1 MSKNKNKKT
10 SIVECNCQSCR
21 LNPNGYKKVLKATR
35 TRHRI
40 RDRKQSEQ
48 QIINENND
56 QQSDFNEDFDQE
68 TSLDNTISSEYTSSE
83 SDSSSVNSDSPVN
96 SNKIDM
102 KLPSGF
108 VEALRLLEIKSR
120 TNMTEQMYQEIMIN
134 FCEQEI
140 SLYRVSKKLE
150 NFVQIKPEWID
161 CCIKSCY
168 AFTGSLKNAQNCP
181 KCNEPRYI
189 KESNSLKSRKKMA
202 FFSLED
208 RLLIQYQD
216 SIRSQTFQYRYEY
229 TTHPDYINEEK
240 YDDCWIILFI
250 NNNINPQD
258 RFKKENLLI
267 SAIIPGPNAPFD
279 LNSFLYPIIGEL
291 KVLEVEGIECYDG
304 FKEETFTLR
313 CSVVSWSGD
322 TPALAKLMYT
332 IGHNSYKGCRYCEIH
347 GVYHNHV
354 YFPTTPPKKSKGIKY
369 IPANLPKK
377 THITYLQKI
386 RHLSTAQN
394 STQRKKLES
403 ETGITGKSILF
414 ELKSTQFPDSFTLDI
429 MHLLYENIPSYMF
442 KHWPNSFYNNKSF
455 NDEYILPKNTWTLI
469 SKQMEMSKKTMLSNF
484 GRSPRNI
491 AAHHEGF
498 KAEEWAN
505 WIVLYSIPLLKNHLS
520 RQIIKGWKYFV
531 DAVRLC
537 QKFTIKKNDL
547 MEIQQLILA
556 FYKHYEMTY
565 YQYEAERLPAMK
577 ISFHYLLHLVDS
589 IQATG
594 PCWATWQFPIER
606 LFGMLLPLVQS
617 KLHPYE
623 NLVNNI
629 TLRERFNHLQ
639 FYHTLQAQVFPPK
652 SSKIHNENQVYINE
666 NYAENLY
673 FPSSIHYLNKS
684 TLIKLKRIYHSVYGI
699 NTNEEGF
706 PENGIKYAR
715 LQSRNGTIIR
725 SKWGRRN
732 RDFSR
737 INYTVAVRM
746 QTDKYAAFPN
756 RESVFEVEEFYCC
769 IEYFMVHNYKEKSI
783 IVTYV
788 QWTKQVLEDEWGTMF
803 FKGYG
808 VK

>member
-1 MSKNKNKKT
+1 MF
-10 SIVECNCQSCR
+10 IL
-21 LNPNGYKKVLKATR
+21 LNLNGYKKVLKVTR
-35 TRHRI
+35 THHRI

-96 SNKIDM
+96 SNKI
-102 KLPSGF
+102 GF
-108 VEALRLLEIKSR
+108 VEALRLLEKKSR

-140 SLYRVSKKLE
+140 SLYQVSKKLE

-168 AFTGSLKNAQNCP
+168 AFTGSLKNAQNCL
-181 KCNEPRYI
+181 KYNEPRYI
-189 KESNSLKSRKKMA
+189 KESNSLKSHKKMA
-202 FFSLED
+202 FFFLKD

-229 TTHPDYINEEK
+229 TIYPDYINEEK
-240 YDDCWIILFI
+240 YGDIFDGKRYKDLVAEGHFSDYQDIALTASLDDYQI
-250 NNNINPQD
+250 
-258 RFKKENLLI
+258 FKQKT
-267 SAIIPGPNAPFD
+267 D
-279 LNSFLYPIIGEL
+279 DYEL
-291 KVLEVEGIECYDG
+291 KVFEVEGIECYDG

-369 IPANLPKK
+369 IPVNLPKK

-386 RHLSTAQN
+386 RHLSIAQN
-394 STQRKKLES
+394 STQKKKLES

-442 KHWPNSFYNNKSF
+442 KHWSNSFYNNKSF

-577 ISFHYLLHLVDS
+577 ISFHYLLHLVD
-589 IQATG
+589 I
-594 PCWATWQFPIER
+594 
-606 LFGMLLPLVQS
+606 QS
-617 KLHPYE
+617 KLHLYE

-684 TLIKLKRIYHSVYGI
+684 TLIKLKRHYYSVYEI
-699 NTNEEGF
+699 NTNEEEF
-706 PENGIKYAR
+706 PENGIKYTR

-737 INYTVAVRM
+737 INYTVAVKM